1 MKKIIE
7 PKISPGFIELL
18 PEDQIIFNKMIN
30 TISKTYEQ
38 FGFSPIDT
46 PVLEISE
53 VLLAKAGGETEKQ
66 VYSLKKGDT
75 DLTMRFDLTVPL
87 ARYIAKNQNLI
98 NFPFKRYQIGK
109 VWRGEKPQKGRFR
122 EFYQCDI
129 DIVGDGELSI
139 INDAEI
145 PAVIYNT
152 FKNLGFEN
160 FTIKINNRKILTGL
174 FEYLNVSDK
183 SLEILRIIDKLEKI
197 GIEKIR
203 EEFLLIELNDENI
216 NFIINFITVSGN
228 SVEICQKLSELKI
241 ENEKFIKGLEE
252 LLLVS
257 KYISNFGIPN
267 ANFKIDLTIARG
279 LDYYTGTVYETIL
292 NDYPQI
298 GSVCSGGRY
307 DDLAGFFTEKKL
319 PGVGISIGLSRLFYQ
334 LKENNF
340 IKSNIQTT
348 MQALIIP
355 MGENLSYALEVA
367 TELRNNGLK
376 IGVYL
381 ENKKFNK
388 KLNYANKLQV
398 PYIIIIG
405 ENEINERKIT
415 LKCMKT
421 GEQESI
427 DFENISLKLLNKF

>member
-1 MKKIIE
+1 
-7 PKISPGFIELL
+7 
-18 PEDQIIFNKMIN
+18 
-30 TISKTYEQ
+30 
-38 FGFSPIDT
+38 
-46 PVLEISE
+46 
-53 VLLAKAGGETEKQ
+53 
-66 VYSLKKGDT
+66 
-75 DLTMRFDLTVPL
+75 
-87 ARYIAKNQNLI
+87 
-98 NFPFKRYQIGK
+98 
-109 VWRGEKPQKGRFR
+109 
-122 EFYQCDI
+122 
-129 DIVGDGELSI
+129 VGDSELSI
-139 INDAEI
+139 VNDAEI

-174 FEYLNVSDK
+174 FEYLNISDK

-197 GIEKIR
+197 GIEKIK
-203 EEFLLIELNDENI
+203 EEFLLIGLNNEDI
-216 NFIINFITVSGN
+216 NSIITFITISGN

-241 ENEKFIKGLEE
+241 ENEKFIKGIEE
-252 LLLVS
+252 LLSVS

-267 ANFKIDLTIARG
+267 INFKIDLTIARG

-307 DDLAGFFTEKKL
+307 DDLAGFFTEKKF

-334 LKENNF
+334 LKESNF
-340 IKSNIQTT
+340 IKSNIQTI

-367 TELRNNGLK
+367 TELKNNDLK

-388 KLNYANKLQV
+388 KLSYANKLQV

-405 ENEINERKIT
+405 ENETNERKIT

-427 DFENISLKLLNKF
+427 NFDNIGIKLLNKLKGEWKWS

>member
-319 PGVGISIGLSRLFYQ
+319 PGVGISIGLSRLFCQ

>member
-87 ARYIAKNQNLI
+87 ARYVAKNQNLI

-109 VWRGEKPQKGRFR
+109 VWRGEKPQKCRFR

-139 INDAEI
+139 VNDAEI